1 MSTEIH
7 WFRRPG
13 AIAPDH
19 PGTLNPVFELL
30 DHPIVLGRADDPFLG
45 PEHDAEGFFTHEV
58 TLDRVAKLAGVLRLL
73 GVGPDVPVRI
83 AAEVPEPAASL
94 ARLAV
99 VRVGGR
105 LVEDASAP
113 VDVELRAGR
122 DAPVRDVH
130 RAFDKPVRRLPS
142 GFEGVAVAARGEDG
156 ALAAPIDLDPV
167 MRDARIEPAAATELP
182 ADLIVLSRADGTQVP
197 AHAVAESPA
206 AVLTVPI
213 AH

>member
-19 PGTLNPVFELL
+19 PGTLNPVYELL
-30 DHPIVLGRADDPFLG
+30 DHPIVLGRADEPFLES
-45 PEHDAEGFFTHEV
+45 EHDAEGFFTHEV
-58 TLDRVAKLAGVLRLL
+58 ALDRVAKLAGILRLL

-83 AAEVPEPAASL
+83 AAEVPEPAAVL

-113 VDVELRAGR
+113 VDVELVTGR
-122 DAPVRDVH
+122 SASVRDVH
-130 RAFDKPVRRLPS
+130 RAFDKPVRRLLS

-156 ALAAPIDLDPV
+156 VLAAPVDLDPV
-167 MRDARIEPAAATELP
+167 MRDARIEPAAAAELP
-182 ADLIVLSRADGTQVP
+182 ADLVVIAREDGAQVP
-197 AHAVAESPA
+197 ALAVAESPA
-206 AVLTVPI
+206 SVLTVPI
-213 AH
+213 AN

>member
-7 WFRRPG
+7 WSRRPG

-19 PGTLNPVFELL
+19 PGTLNPVYELL
-30 DHPIVLGRADDPFLG
+30 DHPIVLGRADDPFLA

-58 TLDRVAKLAGVLRLL
+58 ALDRVAKLAGILRLL

-83 AAEVPEPAASL
+83 AAEVPEPAAVL

-113 VDVELRAGR
+113 VDVELVTGR
-122 DAPVRDVH
+122 SASVRDVH

-156 ALAAPIDLDPV
+156 ALAAPVDLDPV
-167 MRDARIEPAAATELP
+167 MRDARIEPAAAAELP
-182 ADLIVLSRADGTQVP
+182 ADLVVIAREDGAQVP
-197 AHAVAESPA
+197 ALAVAESPA
-206 AVLTVPI
+206 SVLTVPI
-213 AH
+213 AN

>member
-19 PGTLNPVFELL
+19 PGTLNPVYELL
-30 DHPIVLGRADDPFLG
+30 DHPIVLGRSDDPFLA

-58 TLDRVAKLAGVLRLL
+58 ALDRVAKLAGILRLL
-73 GVGPDVPVRI
+73 GVGPDAPVRI
-83 AAEVPEPAASL
+83 AAEVPEPPAVL

-99 VRVGGR
+99 IRVGGR
-105 LVEDASAP
+105 LTEDASAP

-122 DAPVRDVH
+122 SAPVRDVH

-156 ALAAPIDLDPV
+156 ALAAPVDLDPV
-167 MRDARIEPAAATELP
+167 MRDARIEPAAAAELP
-182 ADLIVLSRADGTQVP
+182 ADLVVIARADGAQVP
-197 AHAVAESPA
+197 ALAVAESPA
-206 AVLTVPI
+206 SVLTVPI
-213 AH
+213 AN

>member
-19 PGTLNPVFELL
+19 PGTLNPVYELL
-30 DHPIVLGRADDPFLG
+30 DHPIVLGRADDPFLA

-58 TLDRVAKLAGVLRLL
+58 ALDRVAKLAGILRLL

-83 AAEVPEPAASL
+83 AAEVPEPAAVL

-113 VDVELRAGR
+113 VDVELVTGR
-122 DAPVRDVH
+122 SASVRDVH
-130 RAFDKPVRRLPS
+130 RAFDKPVRRLLS

-156 ALAAPIDLDPV
+156 VLAAPVDLDPV
-167 MRDARIEPAAATELP
+167 MRDARIEPAAAAELP
-182 ADLIVLSRADGTQVP
+182 ADLVVIAREDGAQVP
-197 AHAVAESPA
+197 ALAVAESPA
-206 AVLTVPI
+206 SVLTVPI
-213 AH
+213 AN